1 MNVIVLQVFVSLVL
15 VAGSVLLFIY
25 TVRSRTLEHA
35 DRLSLAPLEE
45 DLSSE
50 ASSQSQQ
57 SQKYQK
63 SEQSLKSILP
73 EPPTP
78 AGQSPARG
86 PGEV

>member
-1 MNVIVLQVFVSLVL
+1 MNVIVLQVFVSLML

-45 DLSSE
+45 DIRSAEPL
-50 ASSQSQQ
+50 SQSPKSPQ
-57 SQKYQK
+57 SKQP
-63 SEQSLKSILP
+63 SLP

-78 AGQSPARG
+78 ASESPARG

>member
-1 MNVIVLQVFVSLVL
+1 MNVIVLQVFVSLML

-45 DLSSE
+45 DIRSAEPLP
-50 ASSQSQQ
+50 QSPQ
-57 SQKYQK
+57 SKQP
-63 SEQSLKSILP
+63 SLP

-78 AGQSPARG
+78 ASESPARG

>member
-1 MNVIVLQVFVSLVL
+1 MNVIVLQVFVSLML
-15 VAGSVLLFIY
+15 VAGSVLLFIF

-45 DLSSE
+45 DLRSE
-50 ASSQSQQ
+50 TVSQSP
-57 SQKYQK
+57 
-63 SEQSLKSILP
+63 QSLQSSLP

-78 AGQSPARG
+78 ASQSPARG